1 MKTRS
6 EVRKVVAVLPLFF
19 FTANEKGEILMIKEN
34 SFEIKI
40 GNTVYS
46 VEAKSIE
53 NSKATASE
61 TVRKVIRNEAMQLKF

>member
-1 MKTRS
+1 
-6 EVRKVVAVLPLFF
+6 
-19 FTANEKGEILMIKEN
+19 MIKEN

-53 NSKATASE
+53 NSKDTASE